1 MIIYVSGLL
10 LILKIDRKEAINMT
24 KVDIISGFLGA
35 GKTTFIKKLLSDVWA
50 GEKLVLIENEFGEI
64 GIDGGFLK
72 DAGIE
77 ITEMNSGCICCTLVG
92 DFSKALV
99 KVLDEYHPDRVII
112 EPSGVGKLSDVA
124 RAIEAVEKDA
134 DIEIDGRITVV
145 DGKKAKMYMK
155 NFGEFFK
162 DQVEHASTIVVSR
175 TQMMT
180 DEKVEECV
188 HTLREENAEA
198 TIISTPWDELGKE
211 AISHALT
218 KGAEIESLFED
229 HEDHDHDHDH
239 CDHDHHDHHDH
250 DHDHGHEH
258 EHETD
263 EHIWTSPKNAQLMLS
278 AVYDAI
284 CKVDPSG
291 KQTYTKNKDAYA
303 KQLSD
308 LDNAY
313 RSAVDNAKN
322 KTIVLADKFPFR
334 YLAHEYGLEFSAAF
348 AACSDESEPGV
359 STMIKLTKT
368 IKENNIPAVYYL
380 EFSSTKIADTLCDET
395 GATKLMLHSC
405 HNVSK
410 QDIENNVSYVDL
422 MKQNLE
428 NLKLTLNG

>member
-1 MIIYVSGLL
+1 MK
-10 LILKIDRKEAINMT
+10 LKR
-24 KVDIISGFLGA
+24 
-35 GKTTFIKKLLSDVWA
+35 KLLAVITA
-50 GEKLVLIENEFGEI
+50 AATVLSLCACSSESGYS
-64 GIDGGFLK
+64 
-72 DAGIE
+72 
-77 ITEMNSGCICCTLVG
+77 NSY
-92 DFSKALV
+92 S
-99 KVLDEYHPDRVII
+99 
-112 EPSGVGKLSDVA
+112 GKL
-124 RAIEAVEKDA
+124 K
-134 DIEIDGRITVV
+134 
-145 DGKKAKMYMK
+145 
-155 NFGEFFK
+155 
-162 DQVEHASTIVVSR
+162 
-175 TQMMT
+175 
-180 DEKVEECV
+180 
-188 HTLREENAEA
+188 
-198 TIISTPWDELGKE
+198 IISTVFPPYDLARQIAGDN
-211 AISHALT
+211 
-218 KGAEIESLFED
+218 AEISILLPLGSEIHNYEPSAKDMIAIRNCDIFLYIGGENEQWAEKLINSNDTENVTAVKLIDYVPTLSED
-229 HEDHDHDHDH
+229 EDEHDHDHDHDH
-239 CDHDHHDHHDH
+239 EHK
-250 DHDHGHEH
+250 H

-263 EHIWTSPKNAQLMLS
+263 EHIWTSPKNAQLML
-278 AVYDAI
+278 YDAI
-284 CKVDPSG
+284 CKVDPSD

>member
-1 MIIYVSGLL
+1 MK
-10 LILKIDRKEAINMT
+10 LKR
-24 KVDIISGFLGA
+24 
-35 GKTTFIKKLLSDVWA
+35 KLLAVITAAATVLSLCACSSESGYSSSD
-50 GEKLVLIENEFGEI
+50 
-64 GIDGGFLK
+64 
-72 DAGIE
+72 
-77 ITEMNSGCICCTLVG
+77 S
-92 DFSKALV
+92 
-99 KVLDEYHPDRVII
+99 
-112 EPSGVGKLSDVA
+112 GKL
-124 RAIEAVEKDA
+124 K
-134 DIEIDGRITVV
+134 
-145 DGKKAKMYMK
+145 
-155 NFGEFFK
+155 
-162 DQVEHASTIVVSR
+162 
-175 TQMMT
+175 
-180 DEKVEECV
+180 
-188 HTLREENAEA
+188 
-198 TIISTPWDELGKE
+198 IISTVFPPYDLARQIAGDN
-211 AISHALT
+211 
-218 KGAEIESLFED
+218 AEISILLPPGSEIHNYEPSAKDMIAIRNCDIFLYIGGENEQWAEKLINSNDTENVTAVKLIDYVPALSEDEDEHD
-229 HEDHDHDHDH
+229 HE
-239 CDHDHHDHHDH
+239 
-250 DHDHGHEH
+250 HEH

>member
-1 MIIYVSGLL
+1 MK
-10 LILKIDRKEAINMT
+10 LKR
-24 KVDIISGFLGA
+24 
-35 GKTTFIKKLLSDVWA
+35 KLLAVITAAATVLSLCACSPESGYSSSD
-50 GEKLVLIENEFGEI
+50 
-64 GIDGGFLK
+64 
-72 DAGIE
+72 
-77 ITEMNSGCICCTLVG
+77 S
-92 DFSKALV
+92 
-99 KVLDEYHPDRVII
+99 
-112 EPSGVGKLSDVA
+112 GKL
-124 RAIEAVEKDA
+124 K
-134 DIEIDGRITVV
+134 
-145 DGKKAKMYMK
+145 
-155 NFGEFFK
+155 
-162 DQVEHASTIVVSR
+162 
-175 TQMMT
+175 
-180 DEKVEECV
+180 
-188 HTLREENAEA
+188 
-198 TIISTPWDELGKE
+198 IISTVFPPYDLARQIAGDN
-211 AISHALT
+211 
-218 KGAEIESLFED
+218 AEISILLPPGSEIHNYEPSAKDMIAIRNCDIFLYIGGENEQWAEKLINSNDTENVTAVKLIDYVPTLSED
-229 HEDHDHDHDH
+229 EDEHDHDHE
-239 CDHDHHDHHDH
+239 
-250 DHDHGHEH
+250 HEH

-313 RSAVDNAKN
+313 RSAIDNAKN

-410 QDIENNVSYVDL
+410 QDIENNISYVDL

>member
-1 MIIYVSGLL
+1 M
-10 LILKIDRKEAINMT
+10 DRLRSRKR
-24 KVDIISGFLGA
+24 
-35 GKTTFIKKLLSDVWA
+35 
-50 GEKLVLIENEFGEI
+50 LVLIICALAVGIGAFAAGCSKGSSDNSGAAGGESGKKLKIVATLFPQYDFARQIAGDNAEISILLPPGSEIHNYEPSAKDMIAIRNCDIFLYIGGENEQWAEKLI
-64 GIDGGFLK
+64 NSNDTENVTAVKLIDYVP
-72 DAGIE
+72 
-77 ITEMNSGCICCTLVG
+77 TL
-92 DFSKALV
+92 SE
-99 KVLDEYHPDRVII
+99 DED
-112 EPSGVGKLSDVA
+112 
-124 RAIEAVEKDA
+124 
-134 DIEIDGRITVV
+134 
-145 DGKKAKMYMK
+145 
-155 NFGEFFK
+155 
-162 DQVEHASTIVVSR
+162 EH
-175 TQMMT
+175 
-180 DEKVEECV
+180 
-188 HTLREENAEA
+188 
-198 TIISTPWDELGKE
+198 
-211 AISHALT
+211 
-218 KGAEIESLFED
+218 
-229 HEDHDHDHDH
+229 DHDHDHDH
-239 CDHDHHDHHDH
+239 EHK
-250 DHDHGHEH
+250 H

-284 CKVDPSG
+284 CKVDPSN

-334 YLAHEYGLEFSAAF
+334 YLAHEYGLEFSSAF

-410 QDIENNVSYVDL
+410 QDIENNISYVDL

>member
-1 MIIYVSGLL
+1 MK
-10 LILKIDRKEAINMT
+10 LKR
-24 KVDIISGFLGA
+24 
-35 GKTTFIKKLLSDVWA
+35 KLLAVITA
-50 GEKLVLIENEFGEI
+50 AATVLSLCACSSESGYS
-64 GIDGGFLK
+64 
-72 DAGIE
+72 
-77 ITEMNSGCICCTLVG
+77 NSY
-92 DFSKALV
+92 S
-99 KVLDEYHPDRVII
+99 
-112 EPSGVGKLSDVA
+112 GKL
-124 RAIEAVEKDA
+124 K
-134 DIEIDGRITVV
+134 
-145 DGKKAKMYMK
+145 
-155 NFGEFFK
+155 
-162 DQVEHASTIVVSR
+162 
-175 TQMMT
+175 
-180 DEKVEECV
+180 
-188 HTLREENAEA
+188 
-198 TIISTPWDELGKE
+198 IISTVFPPYDLARQIAGDK
-211 AISHALT
+211 
-218 KGAEIESLFED
+218 AEISILLPPGREIHNYEPSAKDMIAIRNCDIFLYIGGENEQWAEKLINSNDTENVTAVKLIDYVPTLSED
-229 HEDHDHDHDH
+229 EVEHEHDHDHN
-239 CDHDHHDHHDH
+239 
-250 DHDHGHEH
+250 HEH

-284 CKVDPSG
+284 CKVDPSD

-313 RSAVDNAKN
+313 RSAIDNAKN

-380 EFSSTKIADTLCDET
+380 EFSSTKIAETLCDET

>member
-1 MIIYVSGLL
+1 MK
-10 LILKIDRKEAINMT
+10 LKR
-24 KVDIISGFLGA
+24 
-35 GKTTFIKKLLSDVWA
+35 KLLAVITAAATVFSLCACSSESGYSNSD
-50 GEKLVLIENEFGEI
+50 
-64 GIDGGFLK
+64 
-72 DAGIE
+72 
-77 ITEMNSGCICCTLVG
+77 S
-92 DFSKALV
+92 
-99 KVLDEYHPDRVII
+99 
-112 EPSGVGKLSDVA
+112 GKL
-124 RAIEAVEKDA
+124 K
-134 DIEIDGRITVV
+134 
-145 DGKKAKMYMK
+145 
-155 NFGEFFK
+155 
-162 DQVEHASTIVVSR
+162 
-175 TQMMT
+175 
-180 DEKVEECV
+180 
-188 HTLREENAEA
+188 
-198 TIISTPWDELGKE
+198 IISTVFPPYDLARQIAGDN
-211 AISHALT
+211 
-218 KGAEIESLFED
+218 AEISILLPPGSEIHNYEPSAKDMIAIRNCDIFLYIGGENEQWAEKLINSNDTENVTAVKLIDYVPTLSED
-229 HEDHDHDHDH
+229 EDEHDHDHN
-239 CDHDHHDHHDH
+239 HD
-250 DHDHGHEH
+250 HEH

-410 QDIENNVSYVDL
+410 QDIENNISYVDL

>member
-1 MIIYVSGLL
+1 MK
-10 LILKIDRKEAINMT
+10 LKR
-24 KVDIISGFLGA
+24 
-35 GKTTFIKKLLSDVWA
+35 KLLAVITA
-50 GEKLVLIENEFGEI
+50 AATVLSLCACSSESGYS
-64 GIDGGFLK
+64 
-72 DAGIE
+72 
-77 ITEMNSGCICCTLVG
+77 NSY
-92 DFSKALV
+92 S
-99 KVLDEYHPDRVII
+99 
-112 EPSGVGKLSDVA
+112 GKL
-124 RAIEAVEKDA
+124 K
-134 DIEIDGRITVV
+134 
-145 DGKKAKMYMK
+145 
-155 NFGEFFK
+155 
-162 DQVEHASTIVVSR
+162 
-175 TQMMT
+175 
-180 DEKVEECV
+180 
-188 HTLREENAEA
+188 
-198 TIISTPWDELGKE
+198 IISTVFPPYDIARQIAGDN
-211 AISHALT
+211 
-218 KGAEIESLFED
+218 AEISILLPPGSEIHNYEPSAKDMIAIRNCDIFLYIGGENEQWAEKLINSNDTENVTAVKLIDYVPTLSED
-229 HEDHDHDHDH
+229 EDEHEHDHDHN
-239 CDHDHHDHHDH
+239 
-250 DHDHGHEH
+250 HEH

-284 CKVDPSG
+284 CKVDPSD

-308 LDNAY
+308 LDDAY
-313 RSAVDNAKN
+313 RSAVGNAKN

>member
-1 MIIYVSGLL
+1 MMK
-10 LILKIDRKEAINMT
+10 LKR
-24 KVDIISGFLGA
+24 
-35 GKTTFIKKLLSDVWA
+35 KLLAVITAAATVLSLCACSSESGYSNSD
-50 GEKLVLIENEFGEI
+50 
-64 GIDGGFLK
+64 
-72 DAGIE
+72 
-77 ITEMNSGCICCTLVG
+77 S
-92 DFSKALV
+92 
-99 KVLDEYHPDRVII
+99 
-112 EPSGVGKLSDVA
+112 GKL
-124 RAIEAVEKDA
+124 K
-134 DIEIDGRITVV
+134 
-145 DGKKAKMYMK
+145 
-155 NFGEFFK
+155 
-162 DQVEHASTIVVSR
+162 
-175 TQMMT
+175 
-180 DEKVEECV
+180 
-188 HTLREENAEA
+188 
-198 TIISTPWDELGKE
+198 IISTVFPPYDLARQIAGDN
-211 AISHALT
+211 
-218 KGAEIESLFED
+218 AEISILLPPGSEIHNYEPSAKDMIAIRNCDIFLYIGGENEQWAEKLINSNDTENVTAVKLIDYVPTLSED
-229 HEDHDHDHDH
+229 EDEHDHDHDH
-239 CDHDHHDHHDH
+239 E
-250 DHDHGHEH
+250 HEH

-263 EHIWTSPKNAQLMLS
+263 EHIWTSPQNAQLMLS

-291 KQTYTKNKDAYA
+291 KLTYTKNKDAYA

>member
-1 MIIYVSGLL
+1 MK
-10 LILKIDRKEAINMT
+10 LKR
-24 KVDIISGFLGA
+24 
-35 GKTTFIKKLLSDVWA
+35 KLLAVITAAATVLSLCACSSESGYSSSD
-50 GEKLVLIENEFGEI
+50 
-64 GIDGGFLK
+64 
-72 DAGIE
+72 
-77 ITEMNSGCICCTLVG
+77 S
-92 DFSKALV
+92 
-99 KVLDEYHPDRVII
+99 
-112 EPSGVGKLSDVA
+112 GKL
-124 RAIEAVEKDA
+124 K
-134 DIEIDGRITVV
+134 
-145 DGKKAKMYMK
+145 
-155 NFGEFFK
+155 
-162 DQVEHASTIVVSR
+162 
-175 TQMMT
+175 
-180 DEKVEECV
+180 
-188 HTLREENAEA
+188 
-198 TIISTPWDELGKE
+198 IISTVFPPYDLARQIAGDD
-211 AISHALT
+211 
-218 KGAEIESLFED
+218 AEISILLPPGSEIHNYEPSAKDMIAIRNCDIFLYIGGENEQWAEKLINSNDTENVTAVKLIDYVPALSED
-229 HEDHDHDHDH
+229 EDEHDHDHDHDH
-239 CDHDHHDHHDH
+239 D
-250 DHDHGHEH
+250 H

-308 LDNAY
+308 LDDAY

>member
-1 MIIYVSGLL
+1 MKLKRKLLAVITAAATIFSLCACSSESSYSSSDSGK
-10 LILKIDRKEAINMT
+10 LKIVSTVFPPYDLAKQIAGDNAEISILLPPGSEIHNYEPSAKDMIAIRNC
-24 KVDIISGFLGA
+24 DIFLYIG
-35 GKTTFIKKLLSDVWA
+35 GENEQWA
-50 GEKLVLIENEFGEI
+50 EKLINSNDTENVTAVKLIDYVPVLSE
-64 GIDGGFLK
+64 
-72 DAGIE
+72 
-77 ITEMNSGCICCTLVG
+77 
-92 DFSKALV
+92 
-99 KVLDEYHPDRVII
+99 DE
-112 EPSGVGKLSDVA
+112 
-124 RAIEAVEKDA
+124 
-134 DIEIDGRITVV
+134 
-145 DGKKAKMYMK
+145 
-155 NFGEFFK
+155 
-162 DQVEHASTIVVSR
+162 
-175 TQMMT
+175 
-180 DEKVEECV
+180 DE
-188 HTLREENAEA
+188 
-198 TIISTPWDELGKE
+198 
-211 AISHALT
+211 
-218 KGAEIESLFED
+218 
-229 HEDHDHDHDH
+229 HDHDHD
-239 CDHDHHDHHDH
+239 
-250 DHDHGHEH
+250 HEH

-284 CKVDPSG
+284 CKVDPSD

>member
-1 MIIYVSGLL
+1 MK
-10 LILKIDRKEAINMT
+10 LKR
-24 KVDIISGFLGA
+24 
-35 GKTTFIKKLLSDVWA
+35 KLLAVITAAATVLSLCACSPESGYSSSD
-50 GEKLVLIENEFGEI
+50 
-64 GIDGGFLK
+64 
-72 DAGIE
+72 
-77 ITEMNSGCICCTLVG
+77 S
-92 DFSKALV
+92 
-99 KVLDEYHPDRVII
+99 
-112 EPSGVGKLSDVA
+112 GKL
-124 RAIEAVEKDA
+124 K
-134 DIEIDGRITVV
+134 
-145 DGKKAKMYMK
+145 
-155 NFGEFFK
+155 
-162 DQVEHASTIVVSR
+162 
-175 TQMMT
+175 
-180 DEKVEECV
+180 
-188 HTLREENAEA
+188 
-198 TIISTPWDELGKE
+198 IISTVFPPYDLARQIAGDN
-211 AISHALT
+211 
-218 KGAEIESLFED
+218 AEISILLPPGSEIHNYEPSAKDMIAIRNCDIFLYIGGENEQWAEKLINSNDTENVTAVKLIDYVPTLSED
-229 HEDHDHDHDH
+229 EDEHDHDHDHDH
-239 CDHDHHDHHDH
+239 D
-250 DHDHGHEH
+250 H

-284 CKVDPSG
+284 CKVDPSD

-410 QDIENNVSYVDL
+410 QDIENNISYVDL

-428 NLKLTLNG
+428 NLKLTFNG

>member
-1 MIIYVSGLL
+1 MK
-10 LILKIDRKEAINMT
+10 LKR
-24 KVDIISGFLGA
+24 
-35 GKTTFIKKLLSDVWA
+35 KLLAVITA
-50 GEKLVLIENEFGEI
+50 AATVLSLCACSSESGYS
-64 GIDGGFLK
+64 
-72 DAGIE
+72 
-77 ITEMNSGCICCTLVG
+77 NSY
-92 DFSKALV
+92 S
-99 KVLDEYHPDRVII
+99 
-112 EPSGVGKLSDVA
+112 GKL
-124 RAIEAVEKDA
+124 K
-134 DIEIDGRITVV
+134 
-145 DGKKAKMYMK
+145 
-155 NFGEFFK
+155 
-162 DQVEHASTIVVSR
+162 
-175 TQMMT
+175 
-180 DEKVEECV
+180 
-188 HTLREENAEA
+188 
-198 TIISTPWDELGKE
+198 IISTVFPPYDLARQIAGDD
-211 AISHALT
+211 
-218 KGAEIESLFED
+218 AEISILLPPGSEIHNYEPSAKDMIAIRNCDIFLYIGGENEQWAEKLINSNDTENVTAVKLIDYVPTLSED
-229 HEDHDHDHDH
+229 EDEHDHDHDH
-239 CDHDHHDHHDH
+239 EHK
-250 DHDHGHEH
+250 H

-334 YLAHEYGLEFSAAF
+334 YLAHEYGLEFSSAF

>member
-1 MIIYVSGLL
+1 MK
-10 LILKIDRKEAINMT
+10 LKR
-24 KVDIISGFLGA
+24 
-35 GKTTFIKKLLSDVWA
+35 KLLAMITAAATIFSLCACSSESGYSNSD
-50 GEKLVLIENEFGEI
+50 
-64 GIDGGFLK
+64 
-72 DAGIE
+72 
-77 ITEMNSGCICCTLVG
+77 S
-92 DFSKALV
+92 
-99 KVLDEYHPDRVII
+99 
-112 EPSGVGKLSDVA
+112 GKL
-124 RAIEAVEKDA
+124 K
-134 DIEIDGRITVV
+134 
-145 DGKKAKMYMK
+145 
-155 NFGEFFK
+155 
-162 DQVEHASTIVVSR
+162 
-175 TQMMT
+175 
-180 DEKVEECV
+180 
-188 HTLREENAEA
+188 
-198 TIISTPWDELGKE
+198 IISTVFPPYDL
-211 AISHALT
+211 ARQIS
-218 KGAEIESLFED
+218 GDNAEISILLPPGSEIHNYEPSAKDMIAIRNCDIFLYIGGENEQWAEKLINSNDTKNITAVKLIDYVPVLSED
-229 HEDHDHDHDH
+229 KDEHDHDHD
-239 CDHDHHDHHDH
+239 
-250 DHDHGHEH
+250 HEH

-284 CKVDPSG
+284 CKVDPSD

>member
-1 MIIYVSGLL
+1 MK
-10 LILKIDRKEAINMT
+10 LKR
-24 KVDIISGFLGA
+24 
-35 GKTTFIKKLLSDVWA
+35 KLLAVITAAATVFSLCACSSENGYSNSD
-50 GEKLVLIENEFGEI
+50 
-64 GIDGGFLK
+64 
-72 DAGIE
+72 
-77 ITEMNSGCICCTLVG
+77 S
-92 DFSKALV
+92 
-99 KVLDEYHPDRVII
+99 
-112 EPSGVGKLSDVA
+112 GKL
-124 RAIEAVEKDA
+124 K
-134 DIEIDGRITVV
+134 
-145 DGKKAKMYMK
+145 
-155 NFGEFFK
+155 
-162 DQVEHASTIVVSR
+162 
-175 TQMMT
+175 
-180 DEKVEECV
+180 
-188 HTLREENAEA
+188 
-198 TIISTPWDELGKE
+198 IISTVFPPYDLARQIAGDN
-211 AISHALT
+211 
-218 KGAEIESLFED
+218 AEISILLPPGSEIHNYEPSAKDMIAIRNCDIFLYIGGENEQWAEKLINSNDTENVTAVKLIDYVPTLSED
-229 HEDHDHDHDH
+229 EDEHDHDHDHDH
-239 CDHDHHDHHDH
+239 D
-250 DHDHGHEH
+250 HEH

-303 KQLSD
+303 KQLSA

-313 RSAVDNAKN
+313 RSAGDNAKN

-410 QDIENNVSYVDL
+410 QDIENNISYVDL

>member
-1 MIIYVSGLL
+1 MK
-10 LILKIDRKEAINMT
+10 LKR
-24 KVDIISGFLGA
+24 
-35 GKTTFIKKLLSDVWA
+35 KLLAVITAAATVLSLCACSSESGYSSSD
-50 GEKLVLIENEFGEI
+50 
-64 GIDGGFLK
+64 
-72 DAGIE
+72 
-77 ITEMNSGCICCTLVG
+77 S
-92 DFSKALV
+92 
-99 KVLDEYHPDRVII
+99 
-112 EPSGVGKLSDVA
+112 GKL
-124 RAIEAVEKDA
+124 K
-134 DIEIDGRITVV
+134 
-145 DGKKAKMYMK
+145 
-155 NFGEFFK
+155 
-162 DQVEHASTIVVSR
+162 
-175 TQMMT
+175 
-180 DEKVEECV
+180 
-188 HTLREENAEA
+188 
-198 TIISTPWDELGKE
+198 IISTVFPPYDLARQIAGDN
-211 AISHALT
+211 
-218 KGAEIESLFED
+218 AEISILLPPGSEIHNYEPSAKDMIAIRNCDIFLYIGGENEQWAEKLINSNDTENVTAVKLIDYVPTLSED
-229 HEDHDHDHDH
+229 EDEHDHDHDH
-239 CDHDHHDHHDH
+239 E
-250 DHDHGHEH
+250 HEH

-284 CKVDPSG
+284 CKVDPSD
-291 KQTYTKNKDAYA
+291 KQTYTKNKNAYA

-334 YLAHEYGLEFSAAF
+334 YLAHEYGLEFRAAF

-428 NLKLTLNG
+428 NLKLTLSG

>member
-1 MIIYVSGLL
+1 MK
-10 LILKIDRKEAINMT
+10 LKR
-24 KVDIISGFLGA
+24 
-35 GKTTFIKKLLSDVWA
+35 KLLAVITAAATVFSLCACSSESGYSNSD
-50 GEKLVLIENEFGEI
+50 
-64 GIDGGFLK
+64 
-72 DAGIE
+72 
-77 ITEMNSGCICCTLVG
+77 S
-92 DFSKALV
+92 
-99 KVLDEYHPDRVII
+99 
-112 EPSGVGKLSDVA
+112 GKL
-124 RAIEAVEKDA
+124 K
-134 DIEIDGRITVV
+134 
-145 DGKKAKMYMK
+145 
-155 NFGEFFK
+155 
-162 DQVEHASTIVVSR
+162 
-175 TQMMT
+175 
-180 DEKVEECV
+180 
-188 HTLREENAEA
+188 
-198 TIISTPWDELGKE
+198 IISTVFPPYDLARQIAGDN
-211 AISHALT
+211 
-218 KGAEIESLFED
+218 AEISILLPPGSEIHNYEPSAKDMIAIRNCDIFLYIGGENEQWAEKLINSNDTENVTAVKLIDYVPTLSED
-229 HEDHDHDHDH
+229 EDEHDHDHDHDH
-239 CDHDHHDHHDH
+239 D
-250 DHDHGHEH
+250 HEH

-284 CKVDPSG
+284 CKVDPSN

-308 LDNAY
+308 LDDAY

-368 IKENNIPAVYYL
+368 INENNIPAVYYL

-395 GATKLMLHSC
+395 GATKLMLPPC

>member
-1 MIIYVSGLL
+1 MMK
-10 LILKIDRKEAINMT
+10 LKR
-24 KVDIISGFLGA
+24 
-35 GKTTFIKKLLSDVWA
+35 KLLAVITAAATVLSLCACSSESSYSNSD
-50 GEKLVLIENEFGEI
+50 
-64 GIDGGFLK
+64 
-72 DAGIE
+72 
-77 ITEMNSGCICCTLVG
+77 S
-92 DFSKALV
+92 
-99 KVLDEYHPDRVII
+99 
-112 EPSGVGKLSDVA
+112 GKL
-124 RAIEAVEKDA
+124 K
-134 DIEIDGRITVV
+134 
-145 DGKKAKMYMK
+145 
-155 NFGEFFK
+155 
-162 DQVEHASTIVVSR
+162 
-175 TQMMT
+175 
-180 DEKVEECV
+180 
-188 HTLREENAEA
+188 
-198 TIISTPWDELGKE
+198 IISTVFPPYDLARQIAGDN
-211 AISHALT
+211 
-218 KGAEIESLFED
+218 AEISILLPPGSEIHNYEPSAKDMIAIRNCDIFLYIGGENEQWAEKLINSNDTENVTAVKLIDYVPTLSED
-229 HEDHDHDHDH
+229 EDEHDHDHE
-239 CDHDHHDHHDH
+239 
-250 DHDHGHEH
+250 HEH

-322 KTIVLADKFPFR
+322 KTIVIADKFPFR

>member
-1 MIIYVSGLL
+1 MMK
-10 LILKIDRKEAINMT
+10 LKR
-24 KVDIISGFLGA
+24 
-35 GKTTFIKKLLSDVWA
+35 KLLAVITAAATVLSLCACSSESGYSSSD
-50 GEKLVLIENEFGEI
+50 
-64 GIDGGFLK
+64 
-72 DAGIE
+72 
-77 ITEMNSGCICCTLVG
+77 S
-92 DFSKALV
+92 
-99 KVLDEYHPDRVII
+99 
-112 EPSGVGKLSDVA
+112 GKL
-124 RAIEAVEKDA
+124 K
-134 DIEIDGRITVV
+134 
-145 DGKKAKMYMK
+145 
-155 NFGEFFK
+155 
-162 DQVEHASTIVVSR
+162 
-175 TQMMT
+175 
-180 DEKVEECV
+180 
-188 HTLREENAEA
+188 
-198 TIISTPWDELGKE
+198 IISTVFPPYDLARQIAGDD
-211 AISHALT
+211 
-218 KGAEIESLFED
+218 AEISILLPPGSEIHNYEPSAKDMIAIRNCDIFLYIGGENEQWAEKLINSNDTENVTAVKLIDYVPTLSED
-229 HEDHDHDHDH
+229 EDEHDHDHD
-239 CDHDHHDHHDH
+239 
-250 DHDHGHEH
+250 HEH

-284 CKVDPSG
+284 CKVDPSD

-322 KTIVLADKFPFR
+322 KTIILADKFPFR

-428 NLKLTLNG
+428 NLNLTLNG

>member
-1 MIIYVSGLL
+1 MK
-10 LILKIDRKEAINMT
+10 LKR
-24 KVDIISGFLGA
+24 
-35 GKTTFIKKLLSDVWA
+35 KLLAVITAAATVFSLCACSSESGYSNSD
-50 GEKLVLIENEFGEI
+50 
-64 GIDGGFLK
+64 
-72 DAGIE
+72 
-77 ITEMNSGCICCTLVG
+77 S
-92 DFSKALV
+92 
-99 KVLDEYHPDRVII
+99 
-112 EPSGVGKLSDVA
+112 GKL
-124 RAIEAVEKDA
+124 K
-134 DIEIDGRITVV
+134 
-145 DGKKAKMYMK
+145 
-155 NFGEFFK
+155 
-162 DQVEHASTIVVSR
+162 
-175 TQMMT
+175 
-180 DEKVEECV
+180 
-188 HTLREENAEA
+188 
-198 TIISTPWDELGKE
+198 IISTVFPPYDLARQIAGDN
-211 AISHALT
+211 
-218 KGAEIESLFED
+218 AEISILLPPGSEIHNYEPSAKDMIAIRNCDIFLYIGGENEQWVEKLINSNDTENVTAVKLIDYVPTLSED
-229 HEDHDHDHDH
+229 EDEHDHDHD
-239 CDHDHHDHHDH
+239 
-250 DHDHGHEH
+250 HEH

-284 CKVDPSG
+284 CKVDPSN

-334 YLAHEYGLEFSAAF
+334 YLAHEYGLEFSSAF

>member
-1 MIIYVSGLL
+1 MMK
-10 LILKIDRKEAINMT
+10 LKR
-24 KVDIISGFLGA
+24 
-35 GKTTFIKKLLSDVWA
+35 KLLAVITAAATVLSLCACSSESSYSNSD
-50 GEKLVLIENEFGEI
+50 
-64 GIDGGFLK
+64 
-72 DAGIE
+72 
-77 ITEMNSGCICCTLVG
+77 S
-92 DFSKALV
+92 
-99 KVLDEYHPDRVII
+99 
-112 EPSGVGKLSDVA
+112 GKL
-124 RAIEAVEKDA
+124 K
-134 DIEIDGRITVV
+134 
-145 DGKKAKMYMK
+145 
-155 NFGEFFK
+155 
-162 DQVEHASTIVVSR
+162 
-175 TQMMT
+175 
-180 DEKVEECV
+180 
-188 HTLREENAEA
+188 
-198 TIISTPWDELGKE
+198 IISTVFPPYDLARQIAGDN
-211 AISHALT
+211 
-218 KGAEIESLFED
+218 AEISILLPPGSEIHNYEPSAKDMIAIRNCDIFLYIGGENEQWAEKLINSNDTENVTAVKLIDYVPTLSED
-229 HEDHDHDHDH
+229 EDEHDHDHDH
-239 CDHDHHDHHDH
+239 EHE
-250 DHDHGHEH
+250 HEH

-284 CKVDPSG
+284 CKVDPPD

-308 LDNAY
+308 LDDAY

-395 GATKLMLHSC
+395 EATKLMLHSC

>member
-1 MIIYVSGLL
+1 MK
-10 LILKIDRKEAINMT
+10 LKR
-24 KVDIISGFLGA
+24 
-35 GKTTFIKKLLSDVWA
+35 KLLAVITAAATVFSLCACSSESGYSNSD
-50 GEKLVLIENEFGEI
+50 
-64 GIDGGFLK
+64 
-72 DAGIE
+72 
-77 ITEMNSGCICCTLVG
+77 S
-92 DFSKALV
+92 
-99 KVLDEYHPDRVII
+99 
-112 EPSGVGKLSDVA
+112 GKL
-124 RAIEAVEKDA
+124 K
-134 DIEIDGRITVV
+134 
-145 DGKKAKMYMK
+145 
-155 NFGEFFK
+155 
-162 DQVEHASTIVVSR
+162 
-175 TQMMT
+175 
-180 DEKVEECV
+180 
-188 HTLREENAEA
+188 
-198 TIISTPWDELGKE
+198 IISTVFPPYDLARQIAGDN
-211 AISHALT
+211 
-218 KGAEIESLFED
+218 AEISILLPPGSEIHNYEPSAKDMIAIRNCDIFLYIGGENEQWAEKLINSNDTENVKAVKLIDYVPTLSED
-229 HEDHDHDHDH
+229 EDEHDHDRDHDHD
-239 CDHDHHDHHDH
+239 
-250 DHDHGHEH
+250 HEH

-284 CKVDPSG
+284 CKVDPSN

-410 QDIENNVSYVDL
+410 QDIENNISYVDL

-428 NLKLTLNG
+428 YLKLTLNG

>member
-1 MIIYVSGLL
+1 MK
-10 LILKIDRKEAINMT
+10 LKR
-24 KVDIISGFLGA
+24 
-35 GKTTFIKKLLSDVWA
+35 KLLAVITAAATVLSLCACSSESGYSSSD
-50 GEKLVLIENEFGEI
+50 
-64 GIDGGFLK
+64 
-72 DAGIE
+72 
-77 ITEMNSGCICCTLVG
+77 S
-92 DFSKALV
+92 
-99 KVLDEYHPDRVII
+99 
-112 EPSGVGKLSDVA
+112 GKL
-124 RAIEAVEKDA
+124 K
-134 DIEIDGRITVV
+134 
-145 DGKKAKMYMK
+145 
-155 NFGEFFK
+155 
-162 DQVEHASTIVVSR
+162 
-175 TQMMT
+175 
-180 DEKVEECV
+180 
-188 HTLREENAEA
+188 
-198 TIISTPWDELGKE
+198 IISTVFPPYDLARQIAGDN
-211 AISHALT
+211 
-218 KGAEIESLFED
+218 AEISILLPPGSEIHNYEPSAKDMIAIRNCDIFLYIGGENEQWAEKLINSNDTENVTAVKLIDYVPTLSED
-229 HEDHDHDHDH
+229 EDEHDHDHDHDH
-239 CDHDHHDHHDH
+239 D
-250 DHDHGHEH
+250 H

-308 LDNAY
+308 LDDAY

>member
-1 MIIYVSGLL
+1 MK
-10 LILKIDRKEAINMT
+10 LKR
-24 KVDIISGFLGA
+24 
-35 GKTTFIKKLLSDVWA
+35 KLLAVITAAATVFSLCACSSESGYSNSD
-50 GEKLVLIENEFGEI
+50 
-64 GIDGGFLK
+64 
-72 DAGIE
+72 
-77 ITEMNSGCICCTLVG
+77 S
-92 DFSKALV
+92 
-99 KVLDEYHPDRVII
+99 
-112 EPSGVGKLSDVA
+112 GKL
-124 RAIEAVEKDA
+124 K
-134 DIEIDGRITVV
+134 
-145 DGKKAKMYMK
+145 
-155 NFGEFFK
+155 
-162 DQVEHASTIVVSR
+162 
-175 TQMMT
+175 
-180 DEKVEECV
+180 
-188 HTLREENAEA
+188 
-198 TIISTPWDELGKE
+198 IISTVFPPYDLARQIAGDN
-211 AISHALT
+211 
-218 KGAEIESLFED
+218 AEISILLPPGSEIHNYEPSAKDMIAIRNCDIFLYIGGENEQWAEKLINSNDTENVTAVKLIDYVPTLSED
-229 HEDHDHDHDH
+229 EDEHDHDHE
-239 CDHDHHDHHDH
+239 
-250 DHDHGHEH
+250 HEH

-278 AVYDAI
+278 AIYDAI
-284 CKVDPSG
+284 CKVDPSN

-395 GATKLMLHSC
+395 GATKLMRLSC

-410 QDIENNVSYVDL
+410 QDIENNISYVDL

>member
-1 MIIYVSGLL
+1 MK
-10 LILKIDRKEAINMT
+10 LKR
-24 KVDIISGFLGA
+24 
-35 GKTTFIKKLLSDVWA
+35 KLLAV
-50 GEKLVLIENEFGEI
+50 
-64 GIDGGFLK
+64 
-72 DAGIE
+72 
-77 ITEMNSGCICCTLVG
+77 ITAAATVFSLCACSSESGYSNSG
-92 DFSKALV
+92 
-99 KVLDEYHPDRVII
+99 
-112 EPSGVGKLSDVA
+112 KL
-124 RAIEAVEKDA
+124 K
-134 DIEIDGRITVV
+134 
-145 DGKKAKMYMK
+145 
-155 NFGEFFK
+155 
-162 DQVEHASTIVVSR
+162 
-175 TQMMT
+175 
-180 DEKVEECV
+180 
-188 HTLREENAEA
+188 
-198 TIISTPWDELGKE
+198 IISTVFPPYDLARQIAG
-211 AISHALT
+211 
-218 KGAEIESLFED
+218 GNAEISILLPPGSEIHNYEPSAKDMIAIRNCDIFLYIGGENEQWAEKLINSNDTENVTAVKLIDYVPTLSED
-229 HEDHDHDHDH
+229 EDEHDHDHDHDH
-239 CDHDHHDHHDH
+239 E
-250 DHDHGHEH
+250 HEH

>member
-1 MIIYVSGLL
+1 MK
-10 LILKIDRKEAINMT
+10 LKR
-24 KVDIISGFLGA
+24 
-35 GKTTFIKKLLSDVWA
+35 KLLAVITAAATVFSLCACSSESGYSNSD
-50 GEKLVLIENEFGEI
+50 
-64 GIDGGFLK
+64 
-72 DAGIE
+72 
-77 ITEMNSGCICCTLVG
+77 S
-92 DFSKALV
+92 
-99 KVLDEYHPDRVII
+99 
-112 EPSGVGKLSDVA
+112 GKL
-124 RAIEAVEKDA
+124 K
-134 DIEIDGRITVV
+134 
-145 DGKKAKMYMK
+145 
-155 NFGEFFK
+155 
-162 DQVEHASTIVVSR
+162 
-175 TQMMT
+175 
-180 DEKVEECV
+180 
-188 HTLREENAEA
+188 
-198 TIISTPWDELGKE
+198 IISTVFPPYDLARQIAGDN
-211 AISHALT
+211 
-218 KGAEIESLFED
+218 AEISILLPPGSEIHNYEPSAKDMIAIRNCDIFLYIGGENEQWAEKLINSNDTENVTAVKLIDYVPTLSED
-229 HEDHDHDHDH
+229 EDDHDHDHE
-239 CDHDHHDHHDH
+239 
-250 DHDHGHEH
+250 HEH

-334 YLAHEYGLEFSAAF
+334 YLAHEYGLEFSSAF

-410 QDIENNVSYVDL
+410 QDIENNISYVDL

>member
-1 MIIYVSGLL
+1 MK
-10 LILKIDRKEAINMT
+10 LKR
-24 KVDIISGFLGA
+24 
-35 GKTTFIKKLLSDVWA
+35 KLLAVITAAATVFSLCACSSESGYSSSD
-50 GEKLVLIENEFGEI
+50 
-64 GIDGGFLK
+64 
-72 DAGIE
+72 
-77 ITEMNSGCICCTLVG
+77 S
-92 DFSKALV
+92 
-99 KVLDEYHPDRVII
+99 
-112 EPSGVGKLSDVA
+112 GKL
-124 RAIEAVEKDA
+124 K
-134 DIEIDGRITVV
+134 
-145 DGKKAKMYMK
+145 
-155 NFGEFFK
+155 
-162 DQVEHASTIVVSR
+162 
-175 TQMMT
+175 
-180 DEKVEECV
+180 
-188 HTLREENAEA
+188 
-198 TIISTPWDELGKE
+198 IISTVFPPYDLARQIAGDN
-211 AISHALT
+211 
-218 KGAEIESLFED
+218 AEISILLPPGSEIHNYEPSAKDMIAIRNCDIFLYIGGENEQWAEKLINSNDTKNVTAVKLIDYVPTLAED
-229 HEDHDHDHDH
+229 EDEHDHDHDHD
-239 CDHDHHDHHDH
+239 
-250 DHDHGHEH
+250 HEH

-284 CKVDPSG
+284 CKVDPSD

-334 YLAHEYGLEFSAAF
+334 YLAHEYGLEFGAAF

>member
-1 MIIYVSGLL
+1 MMK
-10 LILKIDRKEAINMT
+10 LKR
-24 KVDIISGFLGA
+24 
-35 GKTTFIKKLLSDVWA
+35 KLLAVITAAATVLSLCACSSESSYSNSD
-50 GEKLVLIENEFGEI
+50 
-64 GIDGGFLK
+64 
-72 DAGIE
+72 
-77 ITEMNSGCICCTLVG
+77 S
-92 DFSKALV
+92 
-99 KVLDEYHPDRVII
+99 
-112 EPSGVGKLSDVA
+112 GKL
-124 RAIEAVEKDA
+124 K
-134 DIEIDGRITVV
+134 
-145 DGKKAKMYMK
+145 
-155 NFGEFFK
+155 
-162 DQVEHASTIVVSR
+162 
-175 TQMMT
+175 
-180 DEKVEECV
+180 
-188 HTLREENAEA
+188 
-198 TIISTPWDELGKE
+198 IISTVFPPYDLARQIAGDN
-211 AISHALT
+211 
-218 KGAEIESLFED
+218 AEISILLPPGSEIHNYEPSAKDMIAIRNCDIFLYIGGENEQWAEKLINSNDTENVTAVKLIDYVPTLSED
-229 HEDHDHDHDH
+229 EHDHDHDHDH
-239 CDHDHHDHHDH
+239 E
-250 DHDHGHEH
+250 HEH

-284 CKVDPSG
+284 CKVDPSD

-308 LDNAY
+308 LDDAY

>member
-1 MIIYVSGLL
+1 M
-10 LILKIDRKEAINMT
+10 KIFR
-24 KVDIISGFLGA
+24 
-35 GKTTFIKKLLSDVWA
+35 KLLAVITAAATVFSLCACSSESGYSNSD
-50 GEKLVLIENEFGEI
+50 
-64 GIDGGFLK
+64 
-72 DAGIE
+72 
-77 ITEMNSGCICCTLVG
+77 S
-92 DFSKALV
+92 
-99 KVLDEYHPDRVII
+99 
-112 EPSGVGKLSDVA
+112 GKL
-124 RAIEAVEKDA
+124 K
-134 DIEIDGRITVV
+134 
-145 DGKKAKMYMK
+145 
-155 NFGEFFK
+155 
-162 DQVEHASTIVVSR
+162 
-175 TQMMT
+175 
-180 DEKVEECV
+180 
-188 HTLREENAEA
+188 
-198 TIISTPWDELGKE
+198 IISTVFPPYDLARQIAGDN
-211 AISHALT
+211 
-218 KGAEIESLFED
+218 AEISILLPPGSEIHNYEPSAKDMIAIRNCDIFLYIGGENEQWAEKLINSNDTENVTAVKLIDYVPTLVED
-229 HEDHDHDHDH
+229 EDEHDHDHD
-239 CDHDHHDHHDH
+239 
-250 DHDHGHEH
+250 HEH

-284 CKVDPSG
+284 CKVDPSD

-428 NLKLTLNG
+428 NLKVALNG